1 MTVNGD
7 ILGTHID
14 YVTSAVEAFLPL
26 IAVIAGIFIAFAILN
41 QIRFMIMK
49 MVK

>member
-1 MTVNGD
+1 MNIDGD
-7 ILGTHID
+7 ILSTHID
-14 YVTSAVEAFLPL
+14 YVTGAVQAFLPL

-41 QIRFMIMK
+41 QVRFIITK

>member
-1 MTVNGD
+1 MTINGD
-7 ILGTHID
+7 ILQSHIE
-14 YVTSAVEAFLPL
+14 YVTGAVEAFLPL

-41 QIRFMIMK
+41 LLRFTIMK

>member
-1 MTVNGD
+1 MTINGD
-7 ILGTHID
+7 ILQSHID
-14 YVTSAVEAFLPL
+14 YVTGAVQAFLPL

-41 QIRFMIMK
+41 LLRFTIMK